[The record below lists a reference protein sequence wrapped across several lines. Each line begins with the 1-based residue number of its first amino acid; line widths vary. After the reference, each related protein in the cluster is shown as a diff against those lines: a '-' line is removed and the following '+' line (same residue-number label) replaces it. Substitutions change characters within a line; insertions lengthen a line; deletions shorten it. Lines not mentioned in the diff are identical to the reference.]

1 MKRTSYTVENYSE
14 NMRSRLV
21 ATTVLVV
28 LVMIAAPVAAQEV
41 NEEGNLIIDVIL
53 PLALAFIMFSLGMG
67 LTLDDF
73 TLVFREPR
81 AFGIGLT
88 NQMIVLPIGP
98 HVNFKMINYMS
109 DKIKKLLTKKIL

>member
-1 MKRTSYTVENYSE
+1 
-14 NMRSRLV
+14 MRPGLV

-41 NEEGNLIIDVIL
+41 NEEEGNLIIDVIL
-53 PLALAFIMFSLGMG
+53 PLSLAFIMFSLGMG

-98 HVNFKMINYMS
+98 HVNFLFSYTH
-109 DKIKKLLTKKIL
+109 LTLPTKAYV

>member
-1 MKRTSYTVENYSE
+1 
-14 NMRSRLV
+14 MRSRLV

-41 NEEGNLIIDVIL
+41 NEEEGNLIIDVIL
-53 PLALAFIMFSLGMG
+53 PLSLAFIMFSLGMG

-88 NQMIVLPIGP
+88 NQMIVSI
-98 HVNFKMINYMS
+98 S
-109 DKIKKLLTKKIL
+109 